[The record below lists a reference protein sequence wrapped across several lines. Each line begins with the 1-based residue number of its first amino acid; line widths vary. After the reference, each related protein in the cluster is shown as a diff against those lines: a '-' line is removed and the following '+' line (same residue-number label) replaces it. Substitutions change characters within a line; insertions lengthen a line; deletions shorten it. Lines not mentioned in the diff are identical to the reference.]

1 MEELFQQQYDAHV
14 KTHQRYLLLKLLDG
28 AKSEAMEQFLAQKT
42 PLPKERV
49 VVPHPETALP
59 PLAFEAA
66 VDPNDFR
73 IFTPRDIPAPAAA
86 AVPALT
92 PDMALFEGI
101 APCTVQPSAVTLATE
116 AVIDPEIFS
125 GIPNGTAV
133 LPQPAAAYEPDV
145 PVMDAGELL
154 PSVSIPNAAFSYQ
167 PTIDDAAVAVS
178 IPALEAAPVALPK
191 VAPDASAF
199 QNVALPQVTLPTVAI
214 PPVSVSPVLS
224 DSDLPQ
230 VTLPESLGAF
240 TPTVPAADF
249 TLPTPPADALP
260 ESLGAF
266 TTTVPAADIT
276 LPTPSLDA
284 PQLTAPPVAAVSVA
298 LPHIEPAAVS
308 ALKTSVAPMAFDDLV
323 PSAAIQLPTPTR
335 LTDVLP
341 APQQTAVSIPSVSVS
356 ATELPAPQVA
366 LPSVEIPMPA
376 VSPVALPDLHFEP
389 LTAPT
394 PTVSLPSMQE
404 VLDALG
410 REQAQMTVLS

>member
-49 VVPHPETALP
+49 VVPRPETALP

-116 AVIDPEIFS
+116 AVINPEIFS

-154 PSVSIPNAAFSYQ
+154 PSVLIPNTAFSYQ

-178 IPALEAAPVALPK
+178 IPAPDAAPVALPK

-230 VTLPESLGAF
+230 VILPESLGSF

-249 TLPTPPADALP
+249 TLSRCRRRLRTRCRRASARLRRLFPPRTSRCRRRLWTLRSLSRRWLP
-260 ESLGAF
+260 QSPWRCRISSLRLF
-266 TTTVPAADIT
+266 PRSKPRSRPWPSTT
-276 LPTPSLDA
+276 SF
-284 PQLTAPPVAAVSVA
+284 PPLRFNCRRRRA
-298 LPHIEPAAVS
+298 
-308 ALKTSVAPMAFDDLV
+308 
-323 PSAAIQLPTPTR
+323 
-335 LTDVLP
+335 
-341 APQQTAVSIPSVSVS
+341 
-356 ATELPAPQVA
+356 
-366 LPSVEIPMPA
+366 
-376 VSPVALPDLHFEP
+376 
-389 LTAPT
+389 
-394 PTVSLPSMQE
+394 
-404 VLDALG
+404 
-410 REQAQMTVLS
+410 

>member
-230 VTLPESLGAF
+230 VTLPHH
-240 TPTVPAADF
+240 AADAVYGRAAAYRAAGCRSLRGAAAYRACGCF
-249 TLPTPPADALP
+249 RAQNLGRAHGLRRSRSLRCDSTADADAP
-260 ESLGAF
+260 DRRVAGAAANGGVHSVF
-266 TTTVPAADIT
+266 FRFGNGAPRAAGSAAVGRDTHARRIACRAARPAFRAAHSADAHGVA
-276 LPTPSLDA
+276 SLDA
-284 PQLTAPPVAAVSVA
+284 RGAGRPRQRAGADDRSV
-298 LPHIEPAAVS
+298 IKE
-308 ALKTSVAPMAFDDLV
+308 KT
-323 PSAAIQLPTPTR
+323 
-335 LTDVLP
+335 
-341 APQQTAVSIPSVSVS
+341 
-356 ATELPAPQVA
+356 
-366 LPSVEIPMPA
+366 
-376 VSPVALPDLHFEP
+376 
-389 LTAPT
+389 
-394 PTVSLPSMQE
+394 
-404 VLDALG
+404 LD
-410 REQAQMTVLS
+410 EE